1 MQNLLVEKPFF
12 YAQLDWYFLFRKQA
26 SLLKV
31 GVDGS
36 DVYERYFKKKKKK
49 KNPPKQNGNKVS
61 QQLMA
66 VCSTAVQG

>member
-49 KNPPKQNGNKVS
+49 SAQAKW
-61 QQLMA
+61 
-66 VCSTAVQG
+66 